1 MDQRGKQNKIILYYN
16 LYTAVAAYEYTMKYG
31 LTLKLIP
38 ITEN

>member
-1 MDQRGKQNKIILYYN
+1 MDQRGKQSKILYYS
-16 LYTAVAAYEYTMKYG
+16 LFTAVAAYEYTMKYG